1 MPTGEGIGRV
11 VATTIYTLVIV
22 NGITENVPEASYVP
36 DLIASM
42 NVVAVEVASEVDFGS
57 SNGSRRR
64 LEVRVSL
71 PTLIDGVVDAGGFTD
86 TPEFVDGV
94 FELGGMCYAHAD
106 LDRFVHT
113 VLKCFSHQHNPYF
126 FIDNSL
132 PFKSGESR

>member
-94 FELGGMCYAHAD
+94 FEFGGMCYAHAD
-106 LDRFVHT
+106 LDRFVPT
-113 VLKCFSHQHNPYF
+113 VLLKCFSHQHNLYF
-126 FIDNSL
+126 FIAY
-132 PFKSGESR
+132 